1 MTEPVTLERVKTHL
15 RVVDDSEDE
24 YIAALITAAREYAE
38 KYQNRVFVSSDPDT
52 EVEAPGELEKS
63 AMLLLIG
70 HWYENRESVHI
81 GNIVTEMPLSAK
93 HLLTFNRRWPI

>member
-1 MTEPVTLERVKTHL
+1 MTEPIELERAKTHL
-15 RVVDDSEDE
+15 RVVDDGEDE

-38 KYQNRVFVSSDPDT
+38 KYQNRVFVSSDP
-52 EVEAPGELEKS
+52 EVETETPGELEKS

-70 HWYENRESVHI
+70 HWYENRESVVI
-81 GNIVTEMPLSAK
+81 GNTVTEIPLSAK